1 MQQVELTIEV
11 DSEIAE
17 LLSDIKSVMDVY
29 IIGGTIRSL
38 FTGEKPKDLDLVVK
52 DLDLL
57 AEYLSQKY
65 EITQEAKSF
74 RVIKVILPSG
84 NVVDVAGFRNETYD
98 LISRKP
104 VVSPAESIEEDV
116 KRRDFTINSLYGEI
130 VEINGNQVK
139 LRVVDLVG
147 GLYDLQNGIIRA
159 TGNPTIRFMEDPLR
173 MLRALR
179 FAVRMGF
186 EISPETFEAITRLTD
201 ELRRVSKERI
211 REELDKM
218 LLSNP
223 AEALRL
229 IYISSV
235 YRQIMPFL
243 DGMAGTY
250 HDYRGHHHGESVLQH
265 TIEDLVRLQQLHPI
279 NIYNVLAV
287 ILHDIGK
294 PLTRKVENGKVMFVG
309 HDKLSAEMAEEWLIT
324 MRYPNEIVYTVSGA
338 ISLHMKIHELQATLS
353 RKGIARMIVESR
365 ENAKVLELGIQ
376 ISESDTGRYYNELR
390 SIVVEMLS
398 IPRLVSGEDVIY
410 LPPDKRTPA
419 LRKIREIQLSQGIRD
434 REQLLRLLKGLTLS

>member
-1 MQQVELTIEV
+1 MQQVELTLEV
-11 DSEIAE
+11 KPEIAE

-29 IIGGTIRSL
+29 ITGGTIRSL
-38 FTGEKPKDLDLVVK
+38 FTGEKTKDVDMVVR

-57 AEYLSQKY
+57 VEYLSQKY
-65 EITQEAKSF
+65 QVTQEARSF
-74 RVIKVILPSG
+74 RVVKVILPSG
-84 NVVDVAGFRNETYD
+84 YVVDVSGFRSETYD

-104 VVSPAESIEEDV
+104 VVTPARSIEEDV
-116 KRRDFTINSLYGEI
+116 MRRDFTMNSLYGEV
-130 VEINGNQVK
+130 VEFTGNKVR
-139 LRVVDLVG
+139 LRIVDLVG

-159 TGNPTIRFMEDPLR
+159 TGNPTIRFLEDPLR

-179 FAVRMGF
+179 FAVKLGF

-218 LLSNP
+218 FLYNP

-229 IYISSV
+229 IYISGV
-235 YRQIMPFL
+235 YRQVMPFL
-243 DGMAGTY
+243 DGMAETY

-265 TIEDLVRLQQLHPI
+265 TIEDLTRLQQLHPI

-287 ILHDIGK
+287 VLHDIGK
-294 PLTRKVENGKVMFVG
+294 PYTRKVENGKVMFIG
-309 HDKLSAEMAEEWLIT
+309 HDKLSSEMAEEWLIT

-353 RKGIARMIVESR
+353 RKGIARMIVETR

-376 ISESDTGRYYNELR
+376 ISESDEGRYYNELR

-398 IPRLVSGEDVIY
+398 MPRLVGGEDVMY
-410 LPPDKRTPA
+410 LPPDKRTMA
-419 LRKIREIQLSQGIRD
+419 LRKIREIQLSQGITD
-434 REQLLRLLKGLTLS
+434 RQQLLKLLKGLTLS